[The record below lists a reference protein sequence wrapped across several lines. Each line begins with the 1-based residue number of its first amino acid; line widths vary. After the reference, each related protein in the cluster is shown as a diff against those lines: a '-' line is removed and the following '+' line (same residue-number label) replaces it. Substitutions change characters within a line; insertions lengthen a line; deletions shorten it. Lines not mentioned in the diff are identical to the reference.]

1 MLLLVLV
8 RDRNT
13 WTLLDRK
20 RQIYSKSKCLF
31 LYVLPIIK
39 LREKTCIEMS
49 MLGFSNKADCFD
61 LKAKTVYSNV
71 NVLFYHLQVSS

>member
-1 MLLLVLV
+1 MV
-8 RDRNT
+8 RGQDN
-13 WTLLDRK
+13 
-20 RQIYSKSKCLF
+20 SG
-31 LYVLPIIK
+31 
-39 LREKTCIEMS
+39 

>member
-1 MLLLVLV
+1 MFLGFVEIEVFLL
-8 RDRNT
+8 
-13 WTLLDRK
+13 K
-20 RQIYSKSKCLF
+20 
-31 LYVLPIIK
+31 
-39 LREKTCIEMS
+39 